1 MNIQTVFYN
10 ENFYKKLALTL
21 AIIRSTPNDLT
32 PKEYA
37 IQLQHLVRKKKLN
50 EKCQIEQMTNDLC
63 RLRTNQTA
71 ARILPKHSLDF
82 LEIYGEFLQKMFVHS
97 VEMNIEVQ
105 MIVIDT
111 LDRIFD
117 LIKDNLRQILQHNK
131 YELILKQLLT
141 IVFSF
146 HMITNIQQHL
156 IEHIRKFIDLLLFL
170 IKNECLTNK
179 IQIIIEQI
187 GRLDCS
193 FD

>member
-50 EKCQIEQMTNDLC
+50 EKCEIEQMTNDLC

>member
-10 ENFYKKLALTL
+10 ENFYKNLALTL